1 MFRSKLLA
9 ATMAAVF
16 ALGAGGA
23 TLAANGEN
31 EHGREIAAV
40 LGAKTSIAQAIAA
53 AEQQTGGRAMKIEV
67 EKEKGTYLYEVKT
80 VSNDRIA
87 EVFVDPASGQVVR
100 SEDEGLIAKA
110 FDKEDRDEF
119 TRLGASST
127 TLAAAIATAEQHIG
141 GKAIE
146 ASFDNEDGT
155 MRFEVEV
162 AKDNAVHKVMIDS
175 ADGKVLKVAGGE
187 KDEHNED

>member
-1 MFRSKLLA
+1 MFRSKLLP
-9 ATMAAVF
+9 ATMVALF
-16 ALGAGGA
+16 ALGTSGA
-23 TLAANGEN
+23 TLAASGDN
-31 EHGREIAAV
+31 EHGPEVAAV
-40 LGAKTSIAQAIAA
+40 LGAKTSIVQAIAA

-80 VSNDRIA
+80 ISKDRIS
-87 EVFVDPASGQVVR
+87 EVFVDPVSGQVVR
-100 SEDEGLIAKA
+100 SEDEGLISKV
-110 FDKEDRDEF
+110 FDRADRDEF
-119 TRLGASST
+119 IRLGASST

-146 ASFDNEDGT
+146 ASFDNEGGT

-162 AKDNAVHKVMIDS
+162 AKDNAVHKVMIAS

-187 KDEHNED
+187 KGEHNED